1 MPCPVMDRA
10 CVVSGGLAE
19 GEAAAYTKDMCK
31 PIRDYLSV
39 LRDYTREIITFG
51 GFCLMCFVYNDFR
64 QLAQDQ
70 ARTSAH
76 TVDVL
81 RAMDAR
87 LAVIEQ
93 HSITPTL
100 QHP

>member
-1 MPCPVMDRA
+1 MPFPMGKGHALFLQACESCCLCVIPVP
-10 CVVSGGLAE
+10 
-19 GEAAAYTKDMCK
+19 MCK

-81 RAMDAR
+81 RSMDAR
-87 LAVIEQ
+87 LATIEQ
-93 HSITPTL
+93 HSITLKQPL
-100 QHP
+100 P